1 MMGRFS
7 QTNAFEKLHLQ
18 TRGHNLVEESMV
30 RSESVS
36 QIDTDVQNSKILT
49 SAMET
54 QLKYSQRRSAVPLKK
69 L

>member
-1 MMGRFS
+1 MIGRFS

-18 TRGHNLVEESMV
+18 TRAHLLVEGGME

-54 QLKYSQRRSAVPLKK
+54 QHKYSQRRSALPLKK